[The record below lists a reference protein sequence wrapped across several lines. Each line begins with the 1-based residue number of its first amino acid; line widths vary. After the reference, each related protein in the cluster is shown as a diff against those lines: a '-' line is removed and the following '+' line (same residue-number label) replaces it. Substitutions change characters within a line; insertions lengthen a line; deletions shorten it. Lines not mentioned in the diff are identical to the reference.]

1 MLKQLRDFCE
11 KNSLLQRGKTVL
23 VACSGGP
30 DSMAM
35 LDMLLNLKAEMGFSL
50 AVAHFEHGIRG
61 QESLNDAAFVQEYC
75 DRHDVPFYMKSANV
89 PEWSRTHGESLETS
103 ARKLRYSFLQ
113 ETAKIIGGA
122 DIATAHHRDDQAETV
137 LMHILRGSGLTGLS
151 GIRPRRGNI
160 IRPVLFLSKEQLM
173 DYCYMNGI
181 EARMD
186 RTNEIADCT
195 RNRIRLNLM
204 PNLASTYNQGIT
216 EGLCHL
222 AEIAATDGDYLQQE
236 SLKAYEKL
244 VNVRDGILK
253 FQIEEFLKLHTAIQ
267 RRIIQKMVS
276 VVSDNKSADNFSFCG
291 ISNWGYVHLKLL
303 SDFIEN
309 GRTGTRIS
317 LPGDIQASMDY
328 GVISIFRKTAL
339 ALSSVNQENIELQ
352 VPGDTFLKNGG
363 GCISAEIYE
372 GELPEK
378 IRSNKSVFQ
387 VILDYK
393 KCCGRLQVKYRR
405 DGDRIQLKA
414 GSKKLK
420 DFFIDRKIPR
430 EERAKIPLIWDDRG
444 ILWVVG
450 VKHTQLGVY
459 DENTE
464 LFLVLTFERGV

>member
-11 KNSLLQRGKTVL
+11 KNSLLKRGKTVL

-35 LDMLLNLKAEMGFSL
+35 LDMLLNLREEMGFSVS
-50 AVAHFEHGIRG
+50 VAHFEHGIRG
-61 QESLNDAAFVQEYC
+61 QESLDDAAFVQEYC
-75 DRHDVPFYMKSANV
+75 DSHDVPFYMESASV

-103 ARKLRYSFLQ
+103 ARKLRYNFLQ
-113 ETAKIIGGA
+113 ETAKKIGGA

-137 LMHILRGSGLTGLS
+137 VMHILRGSGLTGLS

-222 AEIAATDGDYLQQE
+222 AEIAAIDGDYLQQE
-236 SLKAYEKL
+236 SLIAYEKL
-244 VNVRDGILK
+244 VTARDGILK
-253 FQIEEFLKLHTAIQ
+253 FPREEFLKLHVALQ
-267 RRIIQKMVS
+267 RRVMQKMIGTVS
-276 VVSDNKSADNFSFCG
+276 NNKPADNFSASG

-303 SDFIEN
+303 SEFIEN

-317 LPGDIQASMDY
+317 LPGDVQASMDY

-339 ALSSVNQENIELQ
+339 AVSAVNQENIELQ

-372 GELPEK
+372 GNLPEK
-378 IRSNKSVFQ
+378 VSSNKSVFQ

-393 KCCGRLQVKYRR
+393 KCCGRLQVKYRQ
-405 DGDRIQLKA
+405 DGDRIQLRA

-430 EERAKIPLIWDDRG
+430 EERNKIPLVWDDKG

-450 VKHTQLGVY
+450 VKHTQLAEY
-459 DENTE
+459 SENTE
-464 LFLVLTFERGV
+464 LFLVLNYERGV